1 MAQAATEAAA
11 PATISRLA
19 NQLWPFLLVALD
31 ARQASMAPSDS
42 QPSPSGSDTD
52 PAAVEAAA
60 TALLVA
66 VTLKLSEARF
76 KPLFLRLQAWASV
89 PPPQQAG
96 TLLAVAE
103 ARVLHSIGCI
113 YSACLIGLVSASA
126 AMSDCSSL
134 CDWRFTPWRNDEGCL
149 VRRTA
154 AQAPPKQA
162 CRRLATN
169 SHHP

>member
-1 MAQAATEAAA
+1 MLVLLSMAQAATEAAA

-31 ARQASMAPSDS
+31 ARQASMAPSES
-42 QPSPSGSDTD
+42 PSSPSGSERD

-96 TLLAVAE
+96 TLHAVAG
-103 ARVLHSIGCI
+103 SC
-113 YSACLIGLVSASA
+113 SAS
-126 AMSDCSSL
+126 
-134 CDWRFTPWRNDEGCL
+134 
-149 VRRTA
+149 
-154 AQAPPKQA
+154 
-162 CRRLATN
+162 
-169 SHHP
+169 